1 MLKILITALGITW
14 LSIVVLVALSVPVPV
29 PAALIVGLSVIAFVI
44 SVLGYIIRERPKHAI
59 DGTSEQICGP
69 VKMLAMQALTGCD

>member
-1 MLKILITALGITW
+1 VLKILITVLGITW
-14 LSIVVLVALSVPVPV
+14 LSIVVLVALSVPV

-69 VKMLAMQALTGCD
+69 VKMLAM